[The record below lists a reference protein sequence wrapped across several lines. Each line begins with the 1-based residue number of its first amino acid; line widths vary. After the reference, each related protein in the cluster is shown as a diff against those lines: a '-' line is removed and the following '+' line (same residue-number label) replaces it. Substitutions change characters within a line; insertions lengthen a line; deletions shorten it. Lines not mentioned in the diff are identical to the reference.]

1 MTPSFAFF
9 IFLAALQYKAL
20 KKHEFIKK
28 MRDTINFQ
36 KLNLNILYLIQ
47 SLPISKPF
55 LQPFLGNMTYCGK
68 KAKCYKR
75 FWDQAK
81 R

>member
-1 MTPSFAFF
+1 
-9 IFLAALQYKAL
+9 
-20 KKHEFIKK
+20 